1 MVYLS
6 MVLLFLLMTEHTCL
20 NCNDPDTD
28 RYDLMIRGNDH
39 RGVHLCEECYNAVQ
53 QELAEAE

>member
-1 MVYLS
+1 MA
-6 MVLLFLLMTEHTCL
+6 EHTCL

-39 RGVHLCEECYNAVQ
+39 RGVHLCEECHDAVQ

>member
-1 MVYLS
+1 MV
-6 MVLLFLLMTEHTCL
+6 VLPGYMTEQTCL

-39 RGVHLCEECYNAVQ
+39 EGVYLCEECYEAVQ
-53 QELAEAE
+53 RELEEE